1 MKKVSETAQVP
12 GVIRI
17 CVVKGDP
24 PPASSQSRFIKL
36 QTNTQT
42 SNAMKRRT
50 VFLAIAASLLTS
62 MVSTVSA
69 QSIRLINQ
77 INEIIPSQ
85 AVAGQTITIKI
96 SNTNILLTDVLKDIQ
111 ANSKLQRFV
120 GRFPTRPSE
129 PLKILFTG
137 ATANSFVEGQN
148 MTRLSADTYTVR
160 VPNGARSGPM
170 KLQRGLASSTSTVRF
185 TLATTGFSFVN
196 LSQFNVV
203 SIKVDNV
210 ERLSPG
216 QVIAAVPQTAP
227 NVNILDVG
235 TATGNRTVQVT
246 MGLDAAR
253 PIMVLF
259 FGARPAQTLI
269 SAQEG
274 FRNPIL
280 LNVMLGGEYLASSP
294 NTVSATGTS
303 RTVSWQA
310 LQVQANG
317 NLVVHGFDFTFNSA
331 NGSTTFK
338 HWIGDRPN
346 VDAQGTVTEPTPV
359 QWGVNLPGANLPLHR
374 TNGSLFTNILVD
386 LAAARFTAADGLTY
400 EMQ

>member
-1 MKKVSETAQVP
+1 
-12 GVIRI
+12 
-17 CVVKGDP
+17 
-24 PPASSQSRFIKL
+24 
-36 QTNTQT
+36 
-42 SNAMKRRT
+42 MKRRT
-50 VFLAIAASLLTS
+50 ALFAIAASFLAS
-62 MVSTVSA
+62 MVSTASA
-69 QSIRLINQ
+69 QSIRLIHQ
-77 INEIIPSQ
+77 INQIIPSQ
-85 AVAGQTITIKI
+85 AIAGQTLTVKI
-96 SNTNILLTDVLKDIQ
+96 SNTDILLNDVIKDLQAQLK
-111 ANSKLQRFV
+111 LRGFV
-120 GRFPTRPSE
+120 GRFVTRPT
-129 PLKILFTG
+129 PNMQIFFTG
-137 ATANSFVEGQN
+137 ATATSFVEGLN
-148 MTRLSADTYTVR
+148 TTRVSRDTFTVR

-170 KLQRGLASSTSTVRF
+170 KLQRGMASSISTVRF
-185 TLATTGFSFVN
+185 TVATAGFSFVN

-216 QVIAAVPQTAP
+216 QVIAAVPHTAP

-246 MGLDAAR
+246 MGLDATR

-269 SAQEG
+269 SAQDG

-280 LNVMLGGEYLASSP
+280 LNTMLGGEYLASSP
-294 NTVSATGTS
+294 NTVSASGTS

-317 NLVVHGFDFTFNSA
+317 VLVVHGFDFTFNSA
-331 NGSTTFK
+331 TGSTSFV

-346 VDAQGTVTEPTPV
+346 VAARGTLTEPTAA
-359 QWGVNLPGANLPLHR
+359 QWGVNMPGANLPLR
-374 TNGSLFTNILVD
+374 LSNGSLYTNILVD
-386 LAAARFTAADGLTY
+386 LANAKFTAADGLSY